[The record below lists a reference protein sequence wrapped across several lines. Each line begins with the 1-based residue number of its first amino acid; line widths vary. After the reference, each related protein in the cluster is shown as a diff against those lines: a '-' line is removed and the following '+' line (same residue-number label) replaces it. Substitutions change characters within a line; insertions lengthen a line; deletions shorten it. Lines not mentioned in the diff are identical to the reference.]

1 MRRAKQVTLSHLV
14 MDPPERAVY
23 WYWRLDHRR
32 EKEAEE
38 SVFRRVVGR
47 VGVGRVPVT
56 NLPLLIKL
64 RLEGVSICCG

>member
-1 MRRAKQVTLSHLV
+1 MRRAKQVTLSHLA

-38 SVFRRVVGR
+38 ADW
-47 VGVGRVPVT
+47 
-56 NLPLLIKL
+56 
-64 RLEGVSICCG
+64 